1 MYRSQ
6 MKKKLEKRENKE
18 NKFIQREKDKINLD
32 IMGIEIN

>member
-1 MYRSQ
+1 